1 MLSVEEARRRI
12 LSGVNRLP
20 AEITPIEDAQ
30 GRVLADPLLARLSQP
45 PFASAAMDGY
55 AIRAMDA
62 AQDVS
67 FRVIGQSAAGTP
79 FAGCLG
85 ERQAVRIFTGAIV
98 PADADKVIP
107 QEFASR
113 EGDDV
118 RFAALPSSPF
128 VRALGLDFG
137 LGDVILE
144 AGHQLDAAAIGL
156 AAAANHRQLSLV
168 RRPRIAILATGDE
181 IIPPGA
187 IRSDGQIHSSSL
199 YAVRAACL
207 AAGAEV
213 INLGIARDERALLA
227 QRFTA
232 AIAIPADVMITL
244 GGASVGDHDL
254 VQETFARAGGELG
267 FWRISMRPGKPLI
280 FGTAGSLRLLG
291 LPGNPVSS
299 YVCCWLFVLPL
310 IRALLGLASEPK
322 LCLARLGADLAAND
336 EREDYLRAR
345 LVSDPHGTITATAFS
360 RQDSSLQ
367 SVLASA
373 NGLILRPP
381 HAPAARAGEICTVLP
396 LYT

>member
-12 LSGVNRLP
+12 LAGVNRLP
-20 AEITPIEDAQ
+20 AEITSIDDAQ

-45 PFASAAMDGY
+45 PFVAAAMDGY

-62 AQDVS
+62 AQDAS
-67 FRVIGQSAAGTP
+67 FRVIGQSAAGSP
-79 FAGCLG
+79 FAGSLG

-98 PADADKVIP
+98 PAGADKVIP

-118 RFAALPSSPF
+118 RFPALPSSPF
-128 VRALGLDFG
+128 VRALGLDFS
-137 LGDVILE
+137 LGDVVLE

-156 AAAANHRQLSLV
+156 AAAADHRQLAIV

-181 IIPPGA
+181 IVPPGA
-187 IRSDGQIHSSSL
+187 IRADGQIHSSSL

-213 INLGIARDERALLA
+213 INLGIARDERELLA
-227 QRFTA
+227 QRFAA

-299 YVCCWLFVLPL
+299 FVCCWLFVLPL

-322 LCLARLGADLAAND
+322 QCLARLSADLPAND

-367 SVLASA
+367 SVLAGA
-373 NGLILRPP
+373 NGLIRRPP

-396 LYT
+396 LST

>member
-181 IIPPGA
+181 IVPPGA

>member
-207 AAGAEV
+207 AAGADV